1 MICPFRG
8 EETEGRWGVW
18 APGRGEASLR
28 GLLWGVTSS
37 VAPPRLAV
45 AFATSCAVPS
55 ASSHQV
61 PGEVPVP
68 CSGPAD
74 LQKSPV
80 SASHCAF
87 LTAWLSLEPAVR
99 RADGQSGSAPFH
111 RLWISASLLH
121 TEDVN
126 LRFSA
131 PVGSRW
137 LLGSGLDRHGPQGL
151 S

>member
-1 MICPFRG
+1 MCLG
-8 EETEGRWGVW
+8 
-18 APGRGEASLR
+18 PGAGGASLR

-37 VAPPRLAV
+37 MVPPQLAV

-55 ASSHQV
+55 ASSCQV
-61 PGEVPVP
+61 PGEGSVP

-74 LQKSPV
+74 LQKSPM

-87 LTAWLSLEPAVR
+87 LMAWLSLEPAVR

-111 RLWISASLLH
+111 RLLVSASLLH
-121 TEDVN
+121 AEDVN
-126 LRFSA
+126 LHFSA
-131 PVGSRW
+131 PMGSRW
-137 LLGSGLDRHGPQGL
+137 PLGSGSDRHGLQWL